1 MSFGLSVGAMVGA
14 MAGAEAIRGGL
25 LDELSDAARFLSEE
39 GKGLARYGFRTLPDI
54 LLSGS
59 LFLTFM
65 LGGSWPIG
73 FFSLG
78 IIFTGLVQGLVGNL
92 IRQNKPG
99 FTKPGGSLGGADD
112 PCSGHFPGVSW
123 SRLLSIVGQDESI
136 EGAWPSY
143 YMSVMGYTFGFI
155 ASQEF
160 IFKEE
165 LSMRPSTAGWLRF
178 FTIATGFLVAA
189 LGIIRLLSSNGNVCE
204 PWPSVILSALFGIIL
219 SVVFVTTITAVG
231 GRSKINVLQLPLL
244 EKRIPDEKPIYVCE
258 NPNN

>member
-1 MSFGLSVGAMVGA
+1 MSFGLSIGA
-14 MAGAEAIRGGL
+14 MAGAQALRGGI
-25 LDELSDAARFLSEE
+25 LDEFSNVAKFLSEE
-39 GKGLARYGFRTLPDI
+39 LKGLTRYGFRTLPDI

-78 IIFTGLVQGLVGNL
+78 LIFTGLVQGLVGNL

-99 FTKPGGSLGGADD
+99 FAKPGGALGGADD

-123 SRLLSIVGQDESI
+123 SQLLSVVGQSGDMV

-143 YMSVMGYTFGFI
+143 YMSIMGYVFGFI

-160 IFKEE
+160 VFKDE

-178 FTIATGFLVAA
+178 FTIATGFLVAG
-189 LGIIRLLSSNGNVCE
+189 LGIVRLISSNGNVCE

-219 SVVFVTTITAVG
+219 AVVFVTTVTAVG
-231 GRSKINVLQLPLL
+231 GRNKINVLQLPLL

>member
-1 MSFGLSVGAMVGA
+1 MSVFLLPASIGSL
-14 MAGAEAIRGGL
+14 AGAQAIRGGI
-25 LDELSDAARFLSEE
+25 LDQFSNAAQFLSEE

-78 IIFTGLVQGLVGNL
+78 IIFTGIIQGILGNL

-123 SRLLSIVGQDESI
+123 SRLLSVVGQDEAV

-143 YMSVMGYTFGFI
+143 YMTIMGYVLGFI
-155 ASQEF
+155 ASQDF
-160 IFKEE
+160 IFKDE
-165 LSMRPSTAGWLRF
+165 LSMRPATASSLRY
-178 FTIATGFLVAA
+178 FTIATAFLVVA
-189 LGIIRLLSSNGNVCE
+189 LGIIRLLSSNGKVCE
-204 PWPSVILSALFGIIL
+204 PWA
-219 SVVFVTTITAVG
+219 SVVLSTAVG
-231 GRSKINVLQLPLL
+231 MLLAVIYVTIVTTVGGRNKINVLQLPLL
-244 EKRIPDEKPIYVCE
+244 EKRVPDEKPIYVCE